1 MRFVFFFFFVLTI
14 CFLTVS
20 SISTTNCKLEKE
32 NHLYLSYCYER
43 NGDFDLSIDSLA
55 KLNKDNFDNVA
66 DFIAYR
72 KIKLLSSYQI
82 KSNQIQG
89 EINKFK
95 LIHKKSVLLP
105 KIEIIEAERLL
116 AKKSYQFLDNHL
128 RGIDKKYNLE
138 NSNRLYFD
146 FIKARNLE
154 KLNNL
159 GQSLEIFKKIWINY
173 PRFKT
178 QFVSKKVDALSKK
191 SNKKISSNDLEL
203 RLNSLFKNGVYKQFM
218 KESKNVKDPGIK
230 IMVALIKIKSQKRN
244 EGRGILKDISE
255 GGFNSTGSSSRD
267 FEIIAESLYQLS
279 IDDLKTSDNNSKI
292 ARNLKSILE
301 KYPNYSKNDNVAYL
315 SARLFTLDEN
325 YLESKEV
332 YNWLIKTKSKDYLN
346 DSLWGL
352 GWSEYMLK
360 NYENALN
367 HFSSLEHS
375 NKPYYQS
382 KGLYWKGRSLEKLGH
397 PKKAMDSYMK
407 ILENHKIGYYS
418 YLASIKISPKLRPGA
433 NKVKRARSEKKHNLK
448 QEMRLLFLSK
458 DLKESKQEVE
468 SYIENR
474 INSTNYKD
482 YFRALESAQEFNML
496 IKLSYKY
503 PSEDYYKYPKGFT
516 DNIKIHSKNY
526 NLDANLLLALIR
538 EESLFDPHAV
548 SRVGAKGLMQLMDYT
563 GEKIKRDLNLDS
575 NSNFF
580 DPELNIQIGTYYL
593 ASLIKEFDNNIF
605 LALAAYN
612 GGPKN
617 VKKWLIRFDNLED
630 DEFVESIP
638 FKETHGYVKRVLR
651 SYFYYA
657 LDS

>member
-1 MRFVFFFFFVLTI
+1 
-14 CFLTVS
+14 
-20 SISTTNCKLEKE
+20 
-32 NHLYLSYCYER
+32 
-43 NGDFDLSIDSLA
+43 
-55 KLNKDNFDNVA
+55 
-66 DFIAYR
+66 
-72 KIKLLSSYQI
+72 
-82 KSNQIQG
+82 
-89 EINKFK
+89 K